1 MNVVQLFSFHANLKT
16 NYLNGKVNRRVDFL
30 IDALL
35 RIEKDCFFKVAQK
48 ERLGAVNKKE
58 IKEEYRHERGLKI
71 KPEDVTVSD
80 TLHKF
85 FCKNLAIF
93 RLWTTVIGL

>member
-1 MNVVQLFSFHANLKT
+1 M
-16 NYLNGKVNRRVDFL
+16 
-30 IDALL
+30 
-35 RIEKDCFFKVAQK
+35 
-48 ERLGAVNKKE
+48 NKKE
-58 IKEEYRHERGLKI
+58 SKEEYRHERGLKI

-85 FCKNLAIF
+85 SCKNISNF